1 MKRSRKKYSYK
12 RNRQKTKRQKLYRDY
27 FIIPNSTPQPIRKI
41 GKEISEEI
49 PEGQIF
55 YHKDNAISSYSPTIN
70 EELVSLKSIPRKKLY
85 DCNNDDAFK
94 MKKAIEISIPGY
106 IYGHNCYKYYTP
118 QSKQFLLNNLRA
130 DKHVDASKI
139 VPPIQS
145 QSNCWFNTM
154 FVTFFISDKGRK
166 FFHFFRQLMIEGK
179 QKDGTNIPNKLKD
192 AFALLNFGIDA
203 ALTGNRYAYELN
215 TNNVISQIYNAIPN
229 TYKVTNNYI
238 VNTKEPGNPIL
249 YYIGIINYLNN
260 NAILLMMLRDVN
272 KTWKTSLEDTMKKVS
287 HLPHIV
293 VLEIFDE
300 NALSFNNKPIT
311 FTINHAKYKLD
322 SAIVRDK
329 TKSHFCAL
337 LTVEGK
343 QMAYDGLSFH
353 RLEYMEWKNKLN
365 DKNFNWKFEGSTN
378 YDGVSLIWNFT
389 ECYQMLIYYRV

>member
-1 MKRSRKKYSYK
+1 MKRSRKKYTYK
-12 RNRQKTKRQKLYRDY
+12 NQKRKTRSRRSHKDY
-27 FIIPNSTPQPIRKI
+27 FIIPNSTPRSITKM
-41 GKEISEEI
+41 GKEIAEEM
-49 PEGQIF
+49 PEGNIF
-55 YHKDNAISSYSPTIN
+55 YYKDNSISSYSPTIN
-70 EELVSLKSIPRKKLY
+70 EELVTLKSIPRKTLF
-85 DCNNDDAFK
+85 DCNNDVAFK
-94 MKKAIEISIPGY
+94 MKEPLEISIPGY
-106 IYGHNCYKYYTP
+106 IYGRNCYKYY
-118 QSKQFLLNNLRA
+118 SSEAKSFLLNNLKA
-130 DKHVDASKI
+130 DKHVDPSKI

-145 QSNCWFNTM
+145 QLNCWFNTM

-229 TYKVTNNYI
+229 TYKLDNTYI
-238 VNTKEPGNPIL
+238 VNVKQPGNPVL

-260 NAILLMMLRDVN
+260 NAIMLMMLRDVN
-272 KTWKTSLEDTMKKVS
+272 KNWKKNLEETMKKVS

-300 NALSFNNKPIT
+300 NAGSFNNKPIT
-311 FTINHAKYKLD
+311 FTINNAKYKLD

-329 TKSHFCAL
+329 TKSHFCAT

-365 DKNFNWKFEGSTN
+365 NRNFNWQFEGSTN
-378 YDGVSLIWNFT
+378 YDGTNLMWNFM
-389 ECYQMLIYYRV
+389 ECYQMLMYYRI